1 MNNSSK
7 ENNYFTGDLTA
18 SKLYKDIFNVNTF
31 KNYLQTKR
39 KRFNELF
46 GKNVSENKQINE
58 EKYEKK
64 VDLTLKIP
72 SFKEFKNRSISR
84 NIGEKPLRV
93 RSDFK
98 PVYNSWIK
106 VDLIPKLPTIQESIR
121 TFKPVQNIKPESRK
135 PLREKQQNTKEEK
148 RYQSKTLKFDTDK
161 KEMTSNAYIDNLESN
176 ISTLSKYMNFDANT
190 RERIMNSK
198 FKGDHIVPFSPF
210 FEHFCNIRSNLAVPF
225 NENELCKDC
234 AIFINKHSIEPKY
247 VYYYGEIQLNN
258 GLVSMEA
265 VEKNFPKEFR
275 EKAIPYAKTSSPF
288 YKQKSKTK
296 AKEVISSFKSLKVKP
311 PKQESNPI
319 KSAQNRIA
327 RYLAYRSVGL
337 ANYNFKFSKAE
348 REALSKQSQ
357 EATRQVVSKS
367 ISLGDILTKKIFRN
381 IRNNS
386 QNITRKQKDLTK
398 DLQKSSKEQQTSG
411 FYSIDGLDL

>member
-31 KNYLQTKR
+31 KTYLQTKR

-46 GKNVSENKQINE
+46 GKNVSENKPINE

-72 SFKEFKNRSISR
+72 SFKEFKNRSILR
-84 NIGEKPLRV
+84 NIEEKPLKV

-106 VDLIPKLPTIQESIR
+106 VDLTPKLPTVQESIR
-121 TFKPVQNIKPESRK
+121 TFKPVQNIKLESQK
-135 PLREKQQNTKEEK
+135 ALREKQKNTKEEK
-148 RYQSKTLKFDTDK
+148 KYQSKTLKFDTDK
-161 KEMTSNAYIDNLESN
+161 KITTSSAYLDSLENN
-176 ISTLSKYMNFDANT
+176 ISILSNYMRFDSATRKAIMHSKFRGDHLEPLTKFSKKFTQAKSLDQKDSKYLLQVK
-190 RERIMNSK
+190 NS
-198 FKGDHIVPFSPF
+198 I
-210 FEHFCNIRSNLAVPF
+210 
-225 NENELCKDC
+225 KD
-234 AIFINKHSIEPKY
+234 
-247 VYYYGEIQLNN
+247 YGISQPDKQL
-258 GLVSMEA
+258 LSMEEL
-265 VEKNFPKEFR
+265 EKDYPKDFR
-275 EKAIPYAKTSSPF
+275 EKAIPFSKTNSPF
-288 YKQKSKTK
+288 YKQTPETKTEK
-296 AKEVISSFKSLKVKP
+296 VISSFKSLKITP
-311 PKQESNPI
+311 PKQENNPI

-337 ANYNFKFSKAE
+337 ANYNFKFNKNE

-357 EATRQVVSKS
+357 EATKQIVSKS
-367 ISLGDILTKKIFRN
+367 ISLGDVLTKRIFRT
-381 IRNNS
+381 NS
-386 QNITRKQKDLTK
+386 QKKIRKHNNVTQDLR
-398 DLQKSSKEQQTSG
+398 KSSKEQQTSG